1 MIRFRSC
8 CLAILLLPAA
18 AFAALGEDLRSVEA
32 DRIAMKA
39 SVRELAD
46 LRSATPRFTVH
57 EILTPEGTRL
67 REFVAP
73 SGKVFAVS
81 WDGNFMPNLRQA
93 LGNSFEPWQAA
104 VRMQRRGRSP
114 VSVMTP
120 DLVVHSRG
128 RMRAFFGLAYLPGAL
143 PAGVA
148 VSELH

>member
-1 MIRFRSC
+1 
-8 CLAILLLPAA
+8 
-18 AFAALGEDLRSVEA
+18 
-32 DRIAMKA
+32 
-39 SVRELAD
+39 
-46 LRSATPRFTVH
+46 
-57 EILTPEGTRL
+57 
-67 REFVAP
+67 
-73 SGKVFAVS
+73 
-81 WDGNFMPNLRQA
+81 MPNLRQA